1 MVGRETAL
9 GPGINR
15 DTPASPLPPEASDA
29 KYPRMSDRGTINLNI
44 HVHLGDVAQIV
55 APIVLA
61 LIDRRAIIN
70 LLQELKTMS
79 GTQGAQLTQLQAETV
94 AALDAVTTQLTEIS
108 DDVDRLLAGQ
118 VPGDPVTPEMVAA
131 QTAIRDRVTAAR
143 DAMQAINTKGGEPPV
158 TSAP

>member
-1 MVGRETAL
+1 
-9 GPGINR
+9 
-15 DTPASPLPPEASDA
+15 
-29 KYPRMSDRGTINLNI
+29 MSDHETINLNV

-55 APIVLA
+55 LA
-61 LIDRRAIIN
+61 LIDRKSIVR

-79 GTQGAQLTQLQAETV
+79 GTQGAQLTQLQAETS

-143 DAMQAINTKGGEPPV
+143 DAMQAINTKGGEPP
-158 TSAP
+158 APTP

>member
-15 DTPASPLPPEASDA
+15 DTPASPLPPGASDA

-44 HVHLGDVAQIV
+44 HVHLGDVAQIF
-55 APIVLA
+55 LA
-61 LIDRRAIIN
+61 LIDRQKIIN

-79 GTQGAQLTQLQAETV
+79 GTQGAQLTQLQAETA

-158 TSAP
+158 TPTP